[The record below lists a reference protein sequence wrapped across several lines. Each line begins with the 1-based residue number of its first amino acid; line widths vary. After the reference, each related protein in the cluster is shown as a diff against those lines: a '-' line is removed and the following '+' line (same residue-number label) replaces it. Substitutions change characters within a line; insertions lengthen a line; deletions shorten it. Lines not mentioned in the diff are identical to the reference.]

1 MKDEDEALLS
11 ISEIYRFFVLDRE
24 KMQLK
29 MFDHFDVK
37 QTQPFLFLFAWEV
50 WVTKGN
56 IFLLQLRSNGGKI

>member
-37 QTQPFLFLFAWEV
+37 QTQPFGYLPERFE
-50 WVTKGN
+50 
-56 IFLLQLRSNGGKI
+56 